1 MPEVIINIIKRIK
14 NAPLFRD
21 NSRVV
26 DAIII
31 SLFSAYFIVGFDLS
45 KEMAKGEFIFFAC
58 ILTESQEANAAAY
71 FESMIFD
78 PPLLGIVLT
87 LQFIPQT
94 SDVNHQYS
102 GRAPP
107 ELPV

>member
-1 MPEVIINIIKRIK
+1 MPETKLNIIKRIRST
-14 NAPLFRD
+14 PLFRG

-58 ILTESQEANAAAY
+58 ILTESQEANYDAF
-71 FESMIFD
+71 FESIIFD
-78 PPLLGIVLT
+78 QPLLGIILT
-87 LQFIPQT
+87 TQFIPQS
-94 SDVNHQYS
+94 SDVNNQYR

-107 ELPV
+107 ELTV

>member
-1 MPEVIINIIKRIK
+1 MPETKINIVKRLRST
-14 NAPLFRD
+14 PLFRG
-21 NSRVV
+21 NSRLV

-58 ILTESQEANAAAY
+58 ILTDSQEANTAAY

-87 LQFIPQT
+87 IYNIPQT
-94 SDVNHQYS
+94 CDVNNQYR